1 MGRALVI
8 SSLTWA
14 AVTVL
19 SPEPSTGVILSQIA
33 CTRVGL
39 DRNQAVSEVDLMWLA
54 KLGRE
59 MSFVGWRISTS
70 ADFYNV
76 PLVSTYY
83 CPSVCG
89 LKIRCLNVR
98 GEFVSFSVLVN
109 KLSFCSWSFSIAVG
123 QLMIVL
129 CILGAIHATIWIMP
143 NNNSV
148 PVSTMHRKTTN
159 KSADVYYNFLT
170 NNNIFFGMGLS
181 FI

>member
-1 MGRALVI
+1 MSGGYSVVPGTFYGRNFILNC
-8 SSLTWA
+8 LHTC
-14 AVTVL
+14 
-19 SPEPSTGVILSQIA
+19 GVCL
-33 CTRVGL
+33 
-39 DRNQAVSEVDLMWLA
+39 NQAVSEVDLMWLA

-59 MSFVGWRISTS
+59 TSFVGWRISTS
-70 ADFYNV
+70 ADLYNV

-98 GEFVSFSVLVN
+98 GDEFVRFSVLVN
-109 KLSFCSWSFSIAVG
+109 KFSFCSWSFSIAVG
-123 QLMIVL
+123 QLVIVL

-170 NNNIFFGMGLS
+170 NNNIFFGVGLS